1 MDDERF
7 AAFGVVILVILGLI
21 NLYAAIEIKTGFESI
36 FLTSSGAILLG
47 VALILLIEE
56 VLFPIDRP
64 DKYRLDEHDFRFI
77 EKALEELE
85 EDQGD
90 SDD

>member
-36 FLTSSGAILLG
+36 FLAGSGAIIWALG
-47 VALILLIEE
+47 LILLIKE

-64 DKYRLDEHDFRFI
+64 DKYRLDQSDYEFI
-77 EKALEELE
+77 AEALEELE